1 MTIKSKKWLE
11 LDRKKLV
18 KAPWN
23 YKEDDE
29 WKAEKL
35 TANIKKNGQV
45 VNVIVRPIGRKGLY
59 EVVNGNHR
67 LDSFDELGFK
77 TIVCFNAGRIS
88 LNAAKRLAV
97 ETNETSFDPD
107 VEKLD
112 AIVRDLVTE
121 FPIEELEVTMP
132 YTDEELEYMAKIPDL
147 EPPPGDGDGS
157 GGQGGKPPLTCP
169 ECGYKFPNKR

>member
-1 MTIKSKKWLE
+1 MAIENKKWIE
-11 LDRKKLV
+11 LPREKLV

-35 TANIKKNGQV
+35 TANIKRNGQV
-45 VNVIVRPIGRKGLY
+45 VNMIVRPKGRKGRY

-77 TIVCFNAGRIS
+77 TIVCFNTGKIS
-88 LNAAKRLAV
+88 LAAAKRLAV

-107 VEKLD
+107 SEKLD

-132 YTDEELEYMAKIPDL
+132 YTEDELEQMAKIPDL
-147 EPPPGDGDGS
+147 EPPPGTGGGTGDK
-157 GGQGGKPPLTCP
+157 GGKPLTCP